1 MITIFDEI
9 SVSSRVN
16 ISSGLFIP
24 GQSDFGCSPSPPR
37 VSLGEWVSAFW
48 WVHFRVRSR
57 AGCLGWGGGGQWGWE
72 HVGLDIYFCLFFKC
86 CCRGLI
92 SGGRLGTPPKIE
104 IFLRPTSLVNS
115 YTKFVILDIKFR
127 FTCGESDL
135 Y

>member
-37 VSLGEWVSAFW
+37 VSLGAWVSAFSGA
-48 WVHFRVRSR
+48 VP
-57 AGCLGWGGGGQWGWE
+57 GGVFGVGRGGQWGWG